1 MEQVFVQ
8 NITHSYDGAR
18 QAVAGLSFEIR
29 AGQVL
34 ALIGPNG
41 AGKSTSL
48 RILATLQRPDKGAV
62 LWDGRDAWRERQAIR
77 QRIGFLGDG
86 TGLYPHMTASGY
98 LRFFAECY
106 GTNDRDAK
114 LRVAELLEMFKLSAK
129 ADDLIADLSKGMR
142 QRLAIA
148 RTLVHRPELLLLDEP
163 ADGLDP
169 LARRQLREIL
179 RSVANSG
186 VGIVV
191 SSHIL
196 RELDGF
202 CDTVALIQKGELE
215 VFGPVDEVIER
226 YEVSRRVHEV
236 SVTKGLQ
243 QALVIL
249 RAHEGLVEEVLP
261 LHRDEP
267 IDPATSDRGK
277 VRVRIHG
284 AEDRAA
290 KLLKELVLADV
301 EVIGLTRI
309 RSDLEDVYQSIGRD
323 EVN

>member
-1 MEQVFVQ
+1 MDQVFVQ

-18 QAVAGLSFEIR
+18 EAVAGLSFEVR

-48 RILATLQRPDKGAV
+48 RILATLQQPDQGYV
-62 LWDGRDAWRERQAIR
+62 LWDGRDAWRERQTVR

-86 TGLYPHMTASGY
+86 TGLYPHMSASGY

-106 GTNDRDAK
+106 GMNDRDAK
-114 LRVAELLEMFKLSAK
+114 ARVAELLDMFKLAAK
-129 ADDLIADLSKGMR
+129 TDELISDLSKGMR

-179 RSVANSG
+179 RGVADSG

-202 CDTVALIQKGELE
+202 CDTVALIQKGRLE

-226 YEVSRRVHEV
+226 FEVSRRVHEV
-236 SVTKGLQ
+236 LVTKGLQ
-243 QALVIL
+243 KAQAIL
-249 RAHEGLVEEVLP
+249 RAHEGLIEAILP
-261 LHRDEP
+261 LHRYET
-267 IDPATSDRGK
+267 IDPATSERGK
-277 VRVRIHG
+277 IRVRIHG
-284 AEDRAA
+284 GEEQAA

>member
-1 MEQVFVQ
+1 MDQVFVQ

-18 QAVAGLSFEIR
+18 EAVAGLSFEVR

-48 RILATLQRPDKGAV
+48 RILATLQQPDQGYV
-62 LWDGRDAWRERQAIR
+62 LWDGRDAWRERQTVR

-86 TGLYPHMTASGY
+86 TGLYPHMSAAGY

-106 GTNDRDAK
+106 GMNDRDAK
-114 LRVAELLEMFKLSAK
+114 ARVAELLDMFKLAAK
-129 ADDLIADLSKGMR
+129 TDELISDLSKGMR

-179 RSVANSG
+179 RGVADSG

-202 CDTVALIQKGELE
+202 CDTVALIQKGRLE

-226 YEVSRRVHEV
+226 FEVSRRVHEV
-236 SVTKGLQ
+236 LVTKGLQ
-243 QALVIL
+243 KAQAIL
-249 RAHEGLVEEVLP
+249 RAHEGLIEAILP
-261 LHRDEP
+261 LHRDET
-267 IDPATSDRGK
+267 IDPATSERGK
-277 VRVRIHG
+277 IRVRIHG
-284 AEDRAA
+284 GEEQAA